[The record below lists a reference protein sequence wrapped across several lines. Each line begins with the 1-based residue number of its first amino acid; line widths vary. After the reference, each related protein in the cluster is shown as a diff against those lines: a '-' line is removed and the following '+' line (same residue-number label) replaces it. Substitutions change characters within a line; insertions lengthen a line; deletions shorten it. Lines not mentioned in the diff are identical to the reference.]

1 MHRYP
6 SDFFH
11 FLCNFLL
18 VSMFLSL
25 DWRAADHVFFLPQSK
40 RNSWCLTMPAKQ
52 GKKEVVPP
60 FDHWKLIAEIIIGIR
75 IFQFPFCVFLLQ
87 ISRAL
92 HPRISALNL
101 S

>member
-1 MHRYP
+1 
-6 SDFFH
+6 
-11 FLCNFLL
+11 
-18 VSMFLSL
+18 
-25 DWRAADHVFFLPQSK
+25 
-40 RNSWCLTMPAKQ
+40 MPAKQ

-60 FDHWKLIAEIIIGIR
+60 FDHWKLIVEIIIGIR